1 MSKDPRVRG
10 QEEWRG
16 AREEKK
22 RSAPAPGATSKV
34 AEKPQ
39 KMNAGGDAE
48 VRTPPKKKKK
58 TTVADPGVPE
68 WARPFGR
75 RLDRR
80 WRRNMLSS
88 LQHSSAWL

>member
-1 MSKDPRVRG
+1 VARRARREKTV
-10 QEEWRG
+10 G
-16 AREEKK
+16 ACARRDQQSRRKTTEDE
-22 RSAPAPGATSKV
+22 RR
-34 AEKPQ
+34 
-39 KMNAGGDAE
+39 GDAE
-48 VRTPPKKKKK
+48 VRTPPEKKEK